1 MGHHARDDRDEL
13 AERTTR
19 LLSHLDGALDASMLD
34 AIQGAWSMLER
45 TATDSPAHARAV
57 RSRLLWETVSPASFA
72 DPLPVAF
79 VHDLVPTWGDEDEA
93 LPVEAADVQP
103 LDEDVAEA
111 A

>member
-1 MGHHARDDRDEL
+1 MADHARDERDEL

-19 LLSHLDGALDASMLD
+19 LLSQLDGALDASMLD

-57 RSRLLWETVSPASFA
+57 RSRLLWESMSPGSLAEPIAS
-72 DPLPVAF
+72 PV
-79 VHDLVPTWGDEDEA
+79 VHHLVPVWDEGEEVVREDE
-93 LPVEAADVQP
+93 LPP
-103 LDEDVAEA
+103 LDDVADA

>member
-1 MGHHARDDRDEL
+1 MADHAHDGDGI
-13 AERTTR
+13 AGRTTR

-57 RSRLLWETVSPASFA
+57 RSRLLWESISPGALGEAAAS
-72 DPLPVAF
+72 PV
-79 VHDLVPTWGDEDEA
+79 VHDVVPVWDGDGTSA
-93 LPVEAADVQP
+93 HADVAP
-103 LDEDVAEA
+103 AGLDADNLADA